1 MGMKKLNRA
10 ALLDFYSDSEMG
22 DFAGA
27 VTLRKIYSLFWR
39 HSVAYGEKFLMM

>member
-1 MGMKKLNRA
+1 MGMKKFNRA

-22 DFAGA
+22 DFAA